1 MYTVKNFCLKIL
13 KGFGKVFIYKKSLI
27 YLTKKLQN
35 LILNN
40 IVACGYMISKF
51 DKSISCYCQYCG
63 CIETTEHML
72 YSCERIMKMWE
83 KISIVL
89 SFNVSWKH
97 LVCGFILRENSN
109 KIRFYNFV
117 LSIIMYAIFKQNSK
131 CKINNLRYENVNI
144 HKAVRSE
151 LVYRKVVLKNTKHKL
166 FSNNIYDNIVKIL

>member
-1 MYTVKNFCLKIL
+1 M
-13 KGFGKVFIYKKSLI
+13 IYE
-27 YLTKKLQN
+27 
-35 LILNN
+35 
-40 IVACGYMISKF
+40 F
-51 DKSISCYCQYCG
+51 DKSISCYCQYCD

-109 KIRFYNFV
+109 KIIFYNLV
-117 LSIIMYAIFKQNSK
+117 LSIIIYAIFKQNSK
-131 CKINNLRYENVNI
+131 CKINNL
-144 HKAVRSE
+144 
-151 LVYRKVVLKNTKHKL
+151 RKVVLKNTKHKL